1 MIGKA
6 KWFTRRRYTGWGI
19 MPKTWQGVIYFIVAI
34 GIFYLI
40 QKLPIADIFKILFTA
55 VAAVVLLID
64 ILSIMASIKLDEREA
79 KIEAIAERNASWT
92 MVATLAILALYFS
105 VFPQDINS
113 KDIIF
118 ILISPVAVGV
128 VVKAAS
134 NFILD
139 QKGI

>member
-1 MIGKA
+1 
-6 KWFTRRRYTGWGI
+6 